1 MELLCFQVLHVYV
14 RWCSTQPHVST
25 FLKVTNTNTR
35 DDGSEAEG
43 VIKDYFGRQ
52 VWVGGAASVE

>member
-1 MELLCFQVLHVYV
+1 MSDGVLLNRTY
-14 RWCSTQPHVST
+14 PH
-25 FLKVTNTNTR
+25 FLKWLIGHTR

-52 VWVGGAASVE
+52 VWVGGAVAVKW